1 MDKVLV
7 DTKVIQGILSAYHRA
22 DKVQSRIYGIILGS
36 KKNNIYHI
44 TDAIYGFIFESEN
57 SKTGEKELVKMNDET
72 LKSYFNTLTQKFKL
86 NNQNV
91 SSSKTNKEKEIKFQS
106 NDTLMIL
113 GGFVTDKEPFNDL
126 YRLHNTL
133 DKISYEVFYNLNK
146 IILLVDPNHKSEK
159 NINYGIKAYEW
170 DTKNIK
176 IKGLEKSNAFI
187 VFKELKT
194 DIVQQLNNLDIIG
207 ENGNPNFWE
216 KLYKLKIEKN
226 DKKNIKEL
234 LEEEKSGNDSGN
246 SKENSID
253 FIKKKIKGAIDYL
266 NLFQQFLEN
275 MNSDEKYS
283 GDDYNQ
289 IALIVSQLEPILNDK
304 EILEVINCDINKKY
318 NVDSLAQLLDAQLT
332 LSDKSACVPIT
343 ISTEP
348 SAIPSLV
355 WRISLAVESRESIR
369 TLSGNPC
376 ILSAKFR

>member
-36 KKNNIYHI
+36 KKSNVYHI

-57 SKTGEKELVKMNDET
+57 SKTNEKELVKMNDET
-72 LKSYFNTLTQKFKL
+72 LKSYFNTLTQKFKSS
-86 NNQNV
+86 NQSIN
-91 SSSKTNKEKEIKFQS
+91 SSKTTKEKEIKFQS

-133 DKISYEVFYNLNK
+133 DKVSYDIFYNLNQ

-170 DTKNIK
+170 DTKTIK

-194 DIVQQLNNLDIIG
+194 DIVQQLNNLDINS
-207 ENGNPNFWE
+207 ENGNPNFWD
-216 KLYKLKIEKN
+216 KLYNLKVEKN
-226 DKKNIKEL
+226 DKKNINEL
-234 LEEEKSGNDSGN
+234 LLDEKSSNPDGNT
-246 SKENSID
+246 KENNID

-266 NLFQQFLEN
+266 NLFQQMLEN
-275 MNSDEKYS
+275 MNSIEKDKDNV
-283 GDDYNQ
+283 DDYYNQ

-318 NVDSLAQLLDAQLT
+318 NVDSLTQLLDAQLT
-332 LSDKSACVPIT
+332 LSDKI
-343 ISTEP
+343 
-348 SAIPSLV
+348 
-355 WRISLAVESRESIR
+355 RELI
-369 TLSGNPC
+369 
-376 ILSAKFR
+376 K

>member
-1 MDKVLV
+1 
-7 DTKVIQGILSAYHRA
+7 
-22 DKVQSRIYGIILGS
+22 
-36 KKNNIYHI
+36 
-44 TDAIYGFIFESEN
+44 
-57 SKTGEKELVKMNDET
+57 MNDET

-207 ENGNPNFWE
+207 DNGNPNFWE

-266 NLFQQFLEN
+266 NLFQQLLEN

-318 NVDSLAQLLDAQLT
+318 NVDSLTQLLDAQLA
-332 LSDKSACVPIT
+332 LSDKI
-343 ISTEP
+343 
-348 SAIPSLV
+348 
-355 WRISLAVESRESIR
+355 RELI
-369 TLSGNPC
+369 
-376 ILSAKFR
+376 K

>member
-1 MDKVLV
+1 
-7 DTKVIQGILSAYHRA
+7 
-22 DKVQSRIYGIILGS
+22 
-36 KKNNIYHI
+36 
-44 TDAIYGFIFESEN
+44 
-57 SKTGEKELVKMNDET
+57 MNDET

-86 NNQNV
+86 NNQNA
-91 SSSKTNKEKEIKFQS
+91 SASKTNKEKEIKFQS

-170 DTKNIK
+170 DTKTIK

-194 DIVQQLNNLDIIG
+194 DIVQQLNNLDIMG
-207 ENGNPNFWE
+207 DNGNPNFWE
-216 KLYKLKIEKN
+216 KLYKLKIDKN
-226 DKKNIKEL
+226 DKKNINEL
-234 LEEEKSGNDSGN
+234 LAEEKSGNDSGN

-266 NLFQQFLEN
+266 NLFQQLLEN

-318 NVDSLAQLLDAQLT
+318 NVDSLTQLLDAQLA
-332 LSDKSACVPIT
+332 LSDKI
-343 ISTEP
+343 
-348 SAIPSLV
+348 
-355 WRISLAVESRESIR
+355 RELI
-369 TLSGNPC
+369 
-376 ILSAKFR
+376 K